1 MRKVI
6 LYGHPGCGHY
16 RAAEDFLR
24 QQGISFEEKNIQTD
38 PKAYDEL
45 VHRWKSRAAV
55 TLVIDGEV
63 IIGWRTNRNHVEEL
77 LSADPLTCSGSC

>member
-1 MRKVI
+1 MSKVI

-24 QQGISFEEKNIQTD
+24 QQGISFEDKNIQTD
-38 PKAYDEL
+38 SKAYDEL
-45 VHRWKSRAAV
+45 VNRWKSRAAV

-63 IIGWRTNRNHVEEL
+63 IIGWMTNRNHVEEL
-77 LSADPLTCSGSC
+77 LR

>member
-16 RAAEDFLR
+16 RAAEDFLC

-45 VHRWKSRAAV
+45 VNQWKSRAAV

-63 IIGWRTNRNHVEEL
+63 IIGWRKNRNHVEEL
-77 LSADPLTCSGSC
+77 LR

>member
-24 QQGISFEEKNIQTD
+24 KESVSFEVKNIQTD
-38 PKAYDEL
+38 SKAYDEL
-45 VHRWKSRAAV
+45 VNRWKSRAAV
-55 TLVIDGEV
+55 TLVIHGEV
-63 IIGWRTNRNHVEEL
+63 IIGWRENRKHVEEL
-77 LSADPLTCSGSC
+77 LSADPSTRSGS

>member
-16 RAAEDFLR
+16 RAAEGFLR
-24 QQGISFEEKNIQTD
+24 QQGIAFEEKNIQAD
-38 PKAYDEL
+38 SQAYDEL
-45 VHRWKSRAAV
+45 VNKWKCRAAV

-63 IIGWRTNRNHVEEL
+63 FIGFKANRLRVEEL
-77 LSADPLTCSGSC
+77 LR

>member
-1 MRKVI
+1 MRNVI

-24 QQGISFEEKNIQTD
+24 QLGVSFEEKNIQTD
-38 PKAYDEL
+38 SKACDEL
-45 VHRWKSRAAV
+45 VNRWKSRAAV

-63 IIGWRTNRNHVEEL
+63 IIGWRTNRKHVEEL
-77 LSADPLTCSGSC
+77 LR